1 LWFVV
6 VRAAVASCSLLA
18 KQSGMPL
25 LRSSGTCRVFLISCF
40 DQAGMD
46 PTHRLI
52 EGSPKK
58 LARGSLLIEALIGAL
73 IEGLDQL
80 IDQLL

>member
-1 LWFVV
+1 
-6 VRAAVASCSLLA
+6 
-18 KQSGMPL
+18 
-25 LRSSGTCRVFLISCF
+25 
-40 DQAGMD
+40 MD

-80 IDQLL
+80 IES